1 MKRVLTYGTYD
12 LLHYGH
18 INLLKRAKELG
29 DYLSD
34 LGYTNSYY
42 SNKLSILVTDA
53 TEGSYST
60 VHRGKRL
67 HYPINFCGT
76 NEGLF
81 KALTALRDDSDY
93 MQWFVSKGWKDGFG
107 NVEDKWVLCDQDTLE
122 YFGAV
127 NNSPNTYNRKKY
139 PEFGWHKATVKE
151 LIEHFKDKEG

>member
-1 MKRVLTYGTYD
+1 MFTASCVISK
-12 LLHYGH
+12 
-18 INLLKRAKELG
+18 NSKELG

-93 MQWFVSKGWKDGFG
+93 MQWFVSTGRKNDLG
-107 NVEDKWVLCDQDTLE
+107 EPIADKWILCNKETLQKIGE
-122 YFGAV
+122 I
-127 NNSPNTYNRKKY
+127 NNSPNTYSDKLGL
-139 PEFGWHKATVKE
+139 FHKANIKE
-151 LIEHFKDKEG
+151 LTKYFLNI